1 MPDFEDQALTRPESG
16 NPPFSSNERSPA
28 MQEGY
33 DENAVRA
40 RGTNV
45 TETERQRA
53 DASSSHAPHAGEH
66 GPVASTHAQE
76 PAVTIDTRRKLGRGT
91 FVALSVAVLALLVVV
106 ALGMLSRVR
115 AASSLKTETRENAV
129 QSVSVIHPTV
139 GARAQELRLPA
150 NTEAFIDTPIYSRTD
165 GYLLK
170 WYADIGATV
179 RKGQLLAV
187 VQTPEVDQQVEQA
200 QAQVSTAKANEQIA
214 EVTAKRWQDLLAK
227 NAVSRQETDQAL
239 SDKNAR
245 QATLEAAEANLRRLQ
260 QMQGFERIYAPF
272 DGIVTARNVDIG
284 SLIQAGDSN
293 TPQSQLFHMASVN
306 RLRVFVPVPEVY
318 TSDVHDGGS
327 VVITS
332 DSLPGQQFHGTIA
345 RNATSI
351 DPATR
356 TLRVEVDLDNPG
368 RRLLPGA
375 YAFVHLPIPALDASL
390 TLPSNALLFRSEGL
404 RVGVVQNG
412 HVHLQPIHIG
422 HDYGATVEI
431 TSGLRSEDSVILN
444 PSDSL
449 AEGQPVNLRAA
460 DLNAEAK
467 EGAR

>member
-1 MPDFEDQALTRPESG
+1 MPDFEDYALTRPESG
-16 NPPFSSNERSPA
+16 NAPLSSHERTPA
-28 MQEGY
+28 MNEGA
-33 DENAVRA
+33 NANDIRPG
-40 RGTNV
+40 GTV
-45 TETERQRA
+45 PSETEQQRA
-53 DASSSHAPHAGEH
+53 AVAAEGAPQAGEH
-66 GPVASTHAQE
+66 EPVASTHAE
-76 PAVTIDTRRKLGRGT
+76 GPTVTIDPNRKLGRGA
-91 FVALSVAVLALLVVV
+91 FVALAVAGVALVVV
-106 ALGMLSRVR
+106 IALGLLSRVR
-115 AASSLKTETRENAV
+115 AASSLKTETRENAIET
-129 QSVSVIHPTV
+129 VSVTHPTL
-139 GARAQELRLPA
+139 GARSQELRLPA

-165 GYLLK
+165 GYLQK
-170 WYADIGATV
+170 WFADIGATV
-179 RKGQLLAV
+179 HKGQLLAV

-200 QAQVSTAKANEQIA
+200 QAQVSTARANEQIA

-293 TPQSQLFHMASVN
+293 TPHSELFHMASVN

-318 TSDVHDGGS
+318 TQDVHDGGS
-327 VVITS
+327 VTVTS
-332 DSLPGQQFHGTIA
+332 DALPGEQFQGTIA

-375 YAFVHLPIPALDASL
+375 YTFVHLPVPAMNASL

-404 RVGVVQNG
+404 RVGVVQSG
-412 HVHLQPIHIG
+412 HVHLQPIRIG
-422 HDYGATVEI
+422 HDYGATVEV
-431 TSGLRSEDSVILN
+431 TAGLHPSDSVILN

-449 AEGQPVNLRAA
+449 AEGQPVKVSAAAAA
-460 DLNAEAK
+460 DTQG
-467 EGAR
+467 GAR